1 MDIKE
6 TIANM
11 KSIPTE
17 NDLIKTLQM
26 QVATVTFLKLD
37 GDERIMTCTK
47 SLKIIPEANHP
58 KTDKK
63 AKEGNV
69 NVWDLNAKGWR
80 SFKYDRVKKV
90 TINEA

>member
-63 AKEGNV
+63 AKEGNF
-69 NVWDLNAKGWR
+69 NVCDLNAKRWR

-90 TINEA
+90 

>member
-26 QVATVTFLKLD
+26 QVATVTILKLD

-80 SFKYDRVKKV
+80 SFKYDRIKKV
-90 TINEA
+90 EINEA

>member
-26 QVATVTFLKLD
+26 QVATVTFLKLPDSIFSNAFTLSSWFTPPSLDID
-37 GDERIMTCTK
+37 G
-47 SLKIIPEANHP
+47 P
-58 KTDKK
+58 
-63 AKEGNV
+63 
-69 NVWDLNAKGWR
+69 
-80 SFKYDRVKKV
+80 
-90 TINEA
+90 